1 MMTGAARAAVFAA
14 AHALPQA
21 TDNSKLLNAL
31 FDQFMREN
39 PDVSPLLV
47 TNLGMNIVA
56 RNDREH

>member
-39 PDVSPLLV
+39 PDVSPLPLP
-47 TNLGMNIVA
+47 IS
-56 RNDREH
+56 E